1 MKYYYYFFIVTFLF
15 ILYVET
21 SVGNIIFRID
31 SKGIEGI
38 RIGNIIHYLLNPLY
52 NSFLWNVQLLDVNYI
67 FVIGLATLIYYQG

>member
-38 RIGNIIHYLLNPLY
+38 RIGNIIRYLLNPLY

-67 FVIGLATLIYYQG
+67 FVIGLATLIYYQC